1 MSQIRISRMSFLRI
15 NSWGIVTNK
24 IIDSHSP
31 SSRSLFILQFEDF
44 IRARI
49 VADAFATSGPSFG
62 PRYWSMKS
70 NSIPT
75 PNEILFCVTTASGR
89 MFILIF
95 MGTSGRAD
103 WLTSAGLLSR
113 APLFVGGARP
123 MKLRKLKNSCRTVW
137 RNKTFRCRYMLYW
150 LITNIKG
157 P

>member
-1 MSQIRISRMSFLRI
+1 MQKFITYVKCCVSQIRIFRMSFLRI

-75 PNEILFCVTTASGR
+75 PNEILFCVTTASGW

-103 WLTSAGLLSR
+103 WPAFESA
-113 APLFVGGARP
+113 A
-123 MKLRKLKNSCRTVW
+123 LRR
-137 RNKTFRCRYMLYW
+137 RCEANE
-150 LITNIKG
+150 ITKIEKFMSHCVEK
-157 P
+157 